1 MRKFL
6 GASLAVGALTIIS
19 GVAVAQLDHG
29 SGHDV
34 QGAKGQA
41 GQHEMMKDHMSK
53 SGHDM
58 KSQMSK
64 AGHEM
69 MKNHMSQAGHHE
81 MMKSHMG
88 KTGHDVQSHAGKTN
102 DAMKDH
108 AGKAGHE

>member
-6 GASLAVGALTIIS
+6 GVSLAVGALTIVS

-34 QGAKGQA
+34 NGAKGHA
-41 GQHEMMKDHMSK
+41 MK
-53 SGHDM
+53 
-58 KSQMSK
+58 
-64 AGHEM
+64 
-69 MKNHMSQAGHHE
+69 AGHHE
-81 MMKSHMG
+81 MMQNHMSKAGEDEKMTSHMG
-88 KTGHDVQSHAGKTN
+88 KTGHDVKSHAGKAS